1 MVRIGLNELRKKTNK
16 KTQPKIMPKQ
26 INKWKMNF
34 SLNLLKDFF
43 FLYLLALSVA
53 VHFILIQDR
62 KKEGAVLYS
71 VSEDWL

>member
-1 MVRIGLNELRKKTNK
+1 
-16 KTQPKIMPKQ
+16 
-26 INKWKMNF
+26 MNF

>member
-1 MVRIGLNELRKKTNK
+1 
-16 KTQPKIMPKQ
+16 MPKQ
-26 INKWKMNF
+26 INKQMKNKF
-34 SLNLLKDFF
+34 LLKSFKEFFFF
-43 FLYLLALSVA
+43 FLCPLALSVA